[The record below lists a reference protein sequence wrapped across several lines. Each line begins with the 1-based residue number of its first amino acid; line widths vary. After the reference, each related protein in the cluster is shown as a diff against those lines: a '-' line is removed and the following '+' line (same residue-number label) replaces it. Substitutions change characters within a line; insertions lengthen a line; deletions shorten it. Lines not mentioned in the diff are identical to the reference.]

1 MNNSKNGE
9 PVKNRNAQPSAAQP
23 SAAQSRAAQTSN
35 AQTSALQTSNA
46 KNVTAQS
53 SNAKNVTAK
62 PSTAKNVTAQTS
74 TNSNKVWER
83 MINENNWTTIL
94 AYQLKS
100 NLQENANGT
109 PNKKKTKNIETLL
122 KYEALLTQ
130 CCYLSRMA
138 YSPADIFC
146 RMTEHLDVTP
156 NAFNNYIRA
165 IEKIYQNLFDYKCSY
180 DSKYIQEHSEYQQY
194 FGTKKEIQE
203 NNKVGFFIR
212 NDEQLNVYLYVYDNK
227 KCEFNKKKTLFISF
241 KGSSSIQE
249 FKKNFLS
256 AGSPDKPIS
265 DLYVVSQIGG
275 NGESENDPL
284 IPKKSASTSSPEGK
298 AGGGFIDVLK
308 NSIQE
313 ICQKIKELVTTE
325 FERIIITGHS
335 AGGVYAT
342 LFSYYIKKYKPEIPN
357 TPIHLVTFGACCTF
371 DAIARN
377 EFNNFLNIKDESK
390 GIFTL
395 DRVTVF
401 GDPIILLPVD
411 LDHPGFTLL
420 KGTSDFRAFTK
431 TERTKE
437 IGELRKM
444 LGLKGGFDG
453 NDLLLSKQFVDL
465 FSNADY
471 FKPGGEYDV
480 NFYKSKFRIKF
491 GTDAKEQRLVLKKA
505 MRNSNENKIKKLFA
519 KIETEANKN
528 IYKQSGGISFG
539 KGLGEA
545 TDKYKELTKSKMPN
559 EIEYSCYKIMSM
571 GFCHGV
577 YMGVTYMTVL
587 RVPGITGGLKLKK
600 EPRNNYTLY
609 KQDERVYSLSD
620 IEYKEDPDCTK
631 VKSNVSKNINASN
644 AKSGAKSVSNSGIN
658 SGTKSVANSSLN
670 SGNSKIK
677 KEKKGSFMSGLKGIF
692 GKTSSNH
699 VNNNEKKPL
708 ISSENPEEAEQAV
721 APPQKKRCS
730 IL

>member
-1 MNNSKNGE
+1 MSNINIAA
-9 PVKNRNAQPSAAQP
+9 KNRNNKSISETMQNSNAQPSNPKNVNAQN
-23 SAAQSRAAQTSN
+23 SN
-35 AQTSALQTSNA
+35 AQTSAVQTSSAKNVPAQTSN
-46 KNVTAQS
+46 
-53 SNAKNVTAK
+53 NA
-62 PSTAKNVTAQTS
+62 
-74 TNSNKVWER
+74 NKSWEKK
-83 MINENNWTTIL
+83 ISENNWTTIL
-94 AYQLKS
+94 AYQLQS
-100 NLQENANGT
+100 NLKEKANANKI
-109 PNKKKTKNIETLL
+109 KKKNIDTLL

-156 NAFNNYIRA
+156 NAFNNYIRT
-165 IEKIYQNLFDYKCSY
+165 IEKIYQKLFDYKCSY
-180 DSKYIQEHSEYQQY
+180 DSQYIQDHPQY
-194 FGTKKEIQE
+194 EKYFSKKIGIEKI
-203 NNKVGFFIR
+203 NPVGFFIR
-212 NDEQLNVYLYVYDNK
+212 NNEQLNVYLYVYDNQT
-227 KCEFNKKKTLFISF
+227 CEFNKIKTLFISF

-249 FKKNFLS
+249 FKENFLS
-256 AGSPDKPIS
+256 ATWPDKPLS
-265 DLYVVSQIGG
+265 DLDIGSQSGG
-275 NGESENDPL
+275 NGNDDGKSETEPL
-284 IPKKSASTSSPEGK
+284 LPKNSDSNSSPEGK

-313 ICQKIKELVTTE
+313 ICQKIKELEKTG

-342 LFSYYIKKYKPEIPN
+342 LFSYYLKKYQPDITTK
-357 TPIHLVTFGACCTF
+357 PIHLVTFGACCTF
-371 DAIARN
+371 NAIARN
-377 EFNNFLNIKDESK
+377 EFNDFLNINDESK

-431 TERTKE
+431 TGRTKE

-453 NDLLLSKQFVDL
+453 NDLLLSEQFVNL
-465 FSNADY
+465 FKNADY
-471 FKPGGEYDV
+471 FKPGGQYDV
-480 NFYKSKFRIKF
+480 NLYRSKFRIKF

-505 MRNSNENKIKKLFA
+505 MVNSNETQIKNLF
-519 KIETEANKN
+519 KTIETETNKN

-545 TDKYKELTKSKMPN
+545 TDAYKKLTKSKMPN

-600 EPRNNYTLY
+600 EPLKNYTLY
-609 KQDERVYSLSD
+609 NNDGKVYSLSEKD
-620 IEYKEDPDCTK
+620 YKNDTDCTK
-631 VKSNVSKNINASN
+631 VISNVNKNKNGNRN
-644 AKSGAKSVSNSGIN
+644 AKPKSFGKKMKNSFSGFTGLFKS
-658 SGTKSVANSSLN
+658 KSKATAEGPEGQQRPEGQQVTEGQQRPEGSEGQQGSEGLN
-670 SGNSKIK
+670 GEQKP
-677 KEKKGSFMSGLKGIF
+677 KGS
-692 GKTSSNH
+692 
-699 VNNNEKKPL
+699 
-708 ISSENPEEAEQAV
+708 
-721 APPQKKRCS
+721 RCS